1 MRDTHT
7 YSLLSRL
14 ELILCLYSELSGEDA
29 TDLGLHL
36 TCPYG
41 VLDNSTCDDCGISI
55 QWNIIW
61 PLKRIKFFKVLNPAT
76 VYMDLKNMLNERSQ
90 T

>member
-14 ELILCLYSELSGEDA
+14 ELILCLYPELSGEDA

-41 VLDNSTCDDCGISI
+41 VLDNSTCDDFYSLIRSWTEFPEKIFHICNTSDH
-55 QWNIIW
+55 II
-61 PLKRIKFFKVLNPAT
+61 LVLRLQS
-76 VYMDLKNMLNERSQ
+76 V
-90 T
+90 